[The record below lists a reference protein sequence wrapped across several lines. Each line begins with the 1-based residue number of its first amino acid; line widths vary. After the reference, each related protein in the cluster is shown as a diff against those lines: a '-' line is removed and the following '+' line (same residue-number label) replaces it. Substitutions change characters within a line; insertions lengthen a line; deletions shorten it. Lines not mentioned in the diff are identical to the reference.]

1 MTMSPA
7 GAALYDSV
15 VVPAAGW
22 SASARALAWSRVITS
37 RMGLRAKFVS
47 HDPGG

>member
-7 GAALYDSV
+7 GAALYV
-15 VVPAAGW
+15 PAVVPAAAW
-22 SASARALAWSRVITS
+22 SANARALAWSRVITS
-37 RMGLRAKFVS
+37 RMGLRAKFVG